1 MADAFRFQPSYLG
14 LANPEQADE
23 PVQVRLQVRRVRADE
38 PPDVALQPQTH
49 AVHHQHA
56 FQVLRV
62 ADIGPLRLAYA
73 FGLPDRG
80 VVRLLHVMH
89 HDGVLGEVHERRVHA
104 LCGDCTCGGRDLLG
118 IRHVMTDLRHDMTT
132 TRCDLPPM
140 HEACTHAGLPH
151 GCKLAVF
158 ASVLQVSLLFPL
170 NGNIPQIRVVNMVP
184 DLQLLSFFAHGKR
197 VVTA

>member
-1 MADAFRFQPSYLG
+1 MRVGHQQMADAFRFQPSYLG

-23 PVQVRLQVRRVRADE
+23 PVQVRLQVLRVRADE
-38 PPDVALQPQTH
+38 PPDAALQPQAH

-73 FGLPDRG
+73 SGLPDRG

-104 LCGDCTCGGRDLLG
+104 LCGDGTCGGRDLLG
-118 IRHVMTDLRHDMTT
+118 IHHVMTDLRHDMTT
-132 TRCDLPPM
+132 TRCDLPPCM
-140 HEACTHAGLPH
+140 R
-151 GCKLAVF
+151 LAPMPDCRMG
-158 ASVLQVSLLFPL
+158 ASWLSLQVYCRYYCYSHSMETYPKF
-170 NGNIPQIRVVNMVP
+170 V
-184 DLQLLSFFAHGKR
+184 
-197 VVTA
+197 